1 MKKRVARITI
11 RIDEGK
17 YDIFDIGKPTG
28 EHYIKYRW
36 HVDLP
41 KQYVIDKLYP
51 SGYAWTFDHALSEA
65 KEFIQLARD
74 AHERAK
80 KFPYVEEV
88 EL

>member
-1 MKKRVARITI
+1 MKKRVARITV

-17 YDIFDIGKPTG
+17 YDIFDIGKPIG

-36 HVDLP
+36 HVKLP

-51 SGYAWTFDHALSEA
+51 SGSAWTFDEALSEA
-65 KEFIQLARD
+65 KEFMTLSMEAY
-74 AHERAK
+74 ERAQ